1 MIKRNFVVG
10 VSDIDI
16 LCCIGQNITEKRSRV
31 TLPEDAGT
39 HTDWQTIKDLRKI
52 DQRGT
57 TISALFALTQN
68 RQRTRAL
75 CQLILSSFSVLN
87 YSEYM
92 KLCFNVIILRLFYV
106 VFIILVLCRY
116 AVLS

>member
-1 MIKRNFVVG
+1 VIKRNFVVG
-10 VSDIDI
+10 ISDIDI
-16 LCCIGQNITEKRSRV
+16 LLLSYYPYG
-31 TLPEDAGT
+31 PDDAAV
-39 HTDWQTIKDLRKI
+39 LVRKI

-106 VFIILVLCRY
+106 VFIILVLWHS